1 MWIVRVALDRPYT
14 FVVLALLILILSP
27 LAILATPVDIFPNI
41 NIPVIAIGWSYTGL
55 NPEEFEGRI
64 TSVYERV
71 LTTLVDNIQHI
82 ESTTYS
88 GQAIVKVFLQ
98 PGASLDTANA
108 QVTALSQT
116 LLRQLPPGTQ
126 PPLVLNYSA
135 SSVPIL
141 QLGLSGQDLS
151 EQALNDIGL
160 NFLRPQLVTIPGS
173 VVPYPYGGKQ
183 REVMI
188 NLNPKLLQAK
198 GLSPGQVLS
207 AIQAEYQ
214 VEPSGTAK
222 ISQFEYNVRLNGTPS
237 TVAQLNDLPI
247 KLADNATIYLR
258 DVATVSDGFAPQTN
272 IVRQNGQRGVLVSIL
287 KAGNASTIS
296 VVDGIRGMLQ
306 RVAQTLPPQ
315 LRIQPLADQSIFVQ
329 GGDCRRDP
337 RGGYRRLPDRA
348 DDPGLS
354 WQLAQHH
361 HYRGL
366 HPAIDPH
373 VDHGAQLSRPDD
385 QHHDAGRPCARGRH
399 PGG

>member
-1 MWIVRVALDRPYT
+1 M
-14 FVVLALLILILSP
+14 
-27 LAILATPVDIFPNI
+27 
-41 NIPVIAIGWSYTGL
+41 
-55 NPEEFEGRI
+55 
-64 TSVYERV
+64 
-71 LTTLVDNIQHI
+71 
-82 ESTTYS
+82 
-88 GQAIVKVFLQ
+88 
-98 PGASLDTANA
+98 
-108 QVTALSQT
+108 SQT

-183 REVMI
+183 RQVMI

-198 GLSPGQVLS
+198 GLSPGQVIS
-207 AIQAEYQ
+207 AVQSEYQ

-222 ISQFEYNVRLNGTPS
+222 ISQFEYNVRLNGTPT

-296 VVDGIRGMLQ
+296 VVNGIRDMLQ

-329 GGDCRRDP
+329 GRD
-337 RGGYRRLPDRA
+337 RTAWSARRLSP
-348 DDPGLS
+348 
-354 WQLAQHH
+354 
-361 HYRGL
+361 
-366 HPAIDPH
+366 PA
-373 VDHGAQLSRPDD
+373 
-385 QHHDAGRPCARGRH
+385 
-399 PGG
+399 